1 MRTTAT
7 EVQQHEL
14 VTSVCGHVSGPSL
27 TSELS
32 GNSTATDHWQM
43 ESVPPRPIH
52 RNPISTVVITTPFC
66 LGFRSSFLV
75 ALGAS
80 RLVTGNSQ
88 CSASVF
94 VFSTRWI
101 LLVSR

>member
-7 EVQQHEL
+7 EVEQHEL
-14 VTSVCGHVSGPSL
+14 VTSVCGHVSGPFL

-52 RNPISTVVITTPFC
+52 LNCSYDYPILFGVPNLVPR
-66 LGFRSSFLV
+66 RSRCFPSCHGKLTM
-75 ALGAS
+75 L
-80 RLVTGNSQ
+80 SQ
-88 CSASVF
+88 CLRVF
-94 VFSTRWI
+94 DTMDSTSI
-101 LLVSR
+101 T